1 MTEVTLEPWEREWAG
16 HVGTQR
22 HKARLTTPNAE
33 HYDDSRMEDDLRADI
48 AGAVAE
54 LAVAKRLN
62 RYWNGSYWTAQQH
75 SKYVKGADVGAN
87 TEVRRIRDRSHKLQ
101 VRTTDV
107 ERNRIMVLA
116 YPVPDDFTVVEVV
129 GYGWASELWEF
140 GEVASFDKTG
150 RVRLVRQG
158 WLYPL

>member
-1 MTEVTLEPWEREWAG
+1 MSEVRLEPWEREWSE
-16 HVGTQR
+16 HVGTRR
-22 HKARLTTPNAE
+22 HQARLTTRNAE

-48 AGAVAE
+48 AGACAE

-75 SKYVKGADVGAN
+75 SKYLNGADVGAN
-87 TEVRRIRDRSHKLQ
+87 TEVRRIRERHHKLQ

-116 YPVPDDFTVVEVV
+116 YPVPNDFTVVEVV
-129 GYGWASELWEF
+129 GYGWANQLWEV
-140 GEVASFDKTG
+140 GDIASFDKTG
-150 RVRLVRQG
+150 TVRLVRQDS
-158 WLYPL
+158 LYPL